1 MALVD
6 APDHHPPLHRLN
18 RGFHWPQRSGPFDV
32 LTDDQASSFDRDGFV
47 VVDPAFGADEIAAVR
62 EEIDRREQRVED
74 FLAGLEDQRFGI
86 AEAGAITFTIN
97 LAHRSALLREFVTH
111 PILLGLCRD
120 LVGPDVD
127 LYWDQAVYKKPEK
140 PRRFPWHQDN
150 GYTLV
155 DPQYYLTCWIALT
168 DATDR
173 QRMSGRGARAPPPR
187 HLRAHLR
194 RAARLADLRRGA
206 GPCRRAGQRRWDRR
220 VLLADPAHDRAEPHD
235 PNRATRSARPT
246 SCSTA
251 RPVHGSCPTTVATPP
266 PVEPSATSRTR
277 SPSCATAGPS
287 PPDLAVHAR
296 SVRDLFRFPGPIAL

>member
-18 RGFHWPQRSGPFDV
+18 RGFDWPERSGPFDV

-168 DATDR
+168 DATIDNGCPVVAPR
-173 QRMSGRGARAPPPR
+173 TPPPWD
-187 HLRAHLR
+187 LRAHLR

-206 GPCRRAGQRRWDRR
+206 DADRRTGPRRRDRR
-220 VLLADPAHDRAEPHD
+220 VLVPDPAHDRPQSHDRSERVRKAYIVQYSPAGARIVSDDGGDSTTSRAVGDEPHTFAVLRD
-235 PNRATRSARPT
+235 GQ
-246 SCSTA
+246 
-251 RPVHGSCPTTVATPP
+251 PVAP
-266 PVEPSATSRTR
+266 
-277 SPSCATAGPS
+277 
-287 PPDLAVHAR
+287 
-296 SVRDLFRFPGPIAL
+296 